1 MSRVTV
7 LGSLSV
13 RVVTDEVDATV
24 DVDLQTQAI
33 VVRDYE
39 RLLVDPQQKY
49 RVRNALTRMLNTV
62 DDTLEGLGKQSSR
75 ST

>member
-13 RVVTDEVDATV
+13 RIVTDDVDATV

-49 RVRNALTRMLNTV
+49 RVRNALTRMLNTL
-62 DDTLEGLGKQSSR
+62 DDTLEGLGKQPSR

>member
-39 RLLVDPQQKY
+39 RLLLDPQQKY
-49 RVRNALTRMLNTV
+49 RVRNALSRMLDVV